1 MELKPGYKQTDIGVV
16 PEDWEARQ
24 LQKTCRSIYRGASPR
39 PIDSPR
45 WFDVR
50 STIGWVR
57 IADVTQARRYL
68 THTTQYLSGE
78 GVIRSRLL
86 PSGSLI
92 MSICATV
99 GRPIETQLDACIHD
113 GFVVFERPLVDQSYL
128 YYMLC
133 DLEPRWSKKGQTGS
147 QMNLNTELIKI
158 TFVPIPTT
166 EDEQRAI
173 AAALTDVDA
182 LLDGLDRLIAKKRD
196 LKQAAMQQLLTGRTR
211 LPGFGEEWDVKR
223 LDQLAGIVMG
233 QSPDSGYYNRV
244 GDGVPLI
251 QGNDDIVDRRSIAR
265 VWTSKVSK
273 RGLAGD
279 VLLTVRAPVGEVSIA
294 SEDCCLGRGVCSLRA
309 SGDQSFLFH
318 AMVFAEAVWRALEQG
333 STFTAANSAQ
343 VAAFSL
349 RVPLSQAEQA
359 AIAEVL
365 SGMDAE
371 IDTLE
376 ARRDKTRLLKQAMMQ
391 ELLTGRTRLVDTQG
405 ATA

>member
-1 MELKPGYKQTDIGVV
+1 
-16 PEDWEARQ
+16 
-24 LQKTCRSIYRGASPR
+24 
-39 PIDSPR
+39 
-45 WFDVR
+45 
-50 STIGWVR
+50 
-57 IADVTQARRYL
+57 
-68 THTTQYLSGE
+68 
-78 GVIRSRLL
+78 
-86 PSGSLI
+86 
-92 MSICATV
+92 
-99 GRPIETQLDACIHD
+99 
-113 GFVVFERPLVDQSYL
+113 
-128 YYMLC
+128 
-133 DLEPRWSKKGQTGS
+133 
-147 QMNLNTELIKI
+147 
-158 TFVPIPTT
+158 
-166 EDEQRAI
+166 
-173 AAALTDVDA
+173 
-182 LLDGLDRLIAKKRD
+182 
-196 LKQAAMQQLLTGRTR
+196 
-211 LPGFGEEWDVKR
+211 
-223 LDQLAGIVMG
+223 MG

-251 QGNDDIVDRRSIAR
+251 QCNADIVDRRSIAR

-309 SGDQSFLFH
+309 SGGQSFLFH

-333 STFTAANSAQ
+333 STFTAANTAQ

-349 RVPLSQAEQA
+349 HVPRSRAEQA

-371 IDTLE
+371 IAALE